1 MTNAERQAREMLN
14 QLDSFD
20 EDYDMD
26 SVAKRTMGKLPS
38 VARVGKIAG
47 NPTFKAQFNLNISVF
62 YYNQTAGTL
71 VLPSALPASL
81 KVSNPVYLFGNIDKG
96 SFYKNSE
103 NKLPISSA
111 WTSSATS
118 WTVKNTDSVFP
129 FAPQAKKGDLFQ
141 SITATV
147 AAVDYVCTVVVH
159 CPQTPYGSF
168 LEAISSDTFIIN
180 MVRYKVEKTNTD
192 QFQNQLHILK
202 LSLFGKVEH
211 DTIDPNTYIT
221 SGTFQENISDIP
233 LQLKVDKNLVLGTYV
248 NYDCTNIQLIFTVLT
263 ANKI

>member
-26 SVAKRTMGKLPS
+26 SVAKRPIGKLPN
-38 VARVGKIAG
+38 VARIGKIAG
-47 NPTFKAQFNLNISVF
+47 NPTFKAQFNLNVSVT
-62 YYNQTAGTL
+62 YCNVTDSLMVAPAD
-71 VLPSALPASL
+71 LPSSL
-81 KVSNPVYLFGNIDKG
+81 QVANPVYFFGNIDKA
-96 SFYKNSE
+96 SFYKNAE
-103 NKLPISSA
+103 NKLPISTAWNFSA
-111 WTSSATS
+111 QS
-118 WTVKNTDSVFP
+118 WRVKNTDSVMVE
-129 FAPQAKKGDLFQ
+129 APIVKKGDLYQNF
-141 SITATV
+141 SKTV
-147 AAVDYVCTVVVH
+147 GGKEYVCTVSIH

-180 MVRYKVEKTNTD
+180 MVRYKVDKTNTD

-221 SGTFQENISDIP
+221 SGTFQDNIADIP
-233 LQLKVDKNLVLGTYV
+233 LQLKVDKNLVVGTYI
-248 NYDCTNIQLIFTVLT
+248 NYNCTNLQLIFTVLT